1 MSRLGRW
8 VGRSPLLVRLL
19 FVNGAVV
26 LVGAFVGTL
35 LTKTLVEQSAFELA
49 AGFSILGVGL
59 SLLINYVVLKFAL
72 RPLSSL
78 TSTVDRVQDGL
89 TSVRA
94 QVSPS
99 QDPEFARLGE
109 ALNTMLDRLAVHTAT
124 IEANREQLRALSVKV
139 ITAQEEERKRIA
151 RELHDETSQSLASL
165 LISLE
170 RIDNAIPDDFPGLKE
185 RLRSAR
191 SLTKRTLD
199 EMRSLIADLR
209 PQLLDDLGLV
219 PAIRWYAT
227 DRLEPEGID
236 VEVDIDRALPRL
248 APSVETALFRIA
260 QEAISNIVKH
270 ADASQ
275 VSVKLSCDRELR
287 LLIEDDGVG
296 FPSDSPAD
304 DGLQHMG
311 LFGVVERAAA
321 LGGEASIE
329 STAGQGTRLSV
340 SIPFHRPSIEH
351 GQEDPNPAG

>member
-1 MSRLGRW
+1 LGRW

-26 LVGAFVGTL
+26 LAGAFVGTL
-35 LTKTLVEQSAFELA
+35 LTKTLVEQSAFSLA
-49 AGFSILGVGL
+49 VGFSILGVGL
-59 SLLINYVVLKFAL
+59 SLIINYFVLKFAL

-94 QVSPS
+94 PVALS

-139 ITAQEEERKRIA
+139 ITAQEEERRRIA

-199 EMRSLIADLR
+199 ELRSLIADLR

-236 VEVDIDRALPRL
+236 VEVDIDPALPRL
-248 APSVETALFRIA
+248 SPAVETALFRIA

-275 VSVKLSCDRELR
+275 VSVRLSCDGELC

-296 FPSDSPAD
+296 FSSDYPAA

-340 SIPFHRPSIEH
+340 SVPLDRLSIDH
-351 GQEDPNPAG
+351 GHEDTNIVG